1 MVGAGGGITIWCPWE
16 RQGVCEGDRHKEGS
30 LRVCK
35 FIRFFVRWA
44 TLTLVRGR
52 PQEEDRTDGDW
63 ECFPDK
69 EEGVGFQ
76 HRGECGCLGDDQGF
90 PLQHGRDWCDWCK
103 PRDGAEGEERHLME
117 VVSGGFNF

>member
-1 MVGAGGGITIWCPWE
+1 MGKT
-16 RQGVCEGDRHKEGS
+16 GS
-30 LRVCK
+30 LLGRQAQGGLLAVCK

-52 PQEEDRTDGDW
+52 PQEDRTDGDW
-63 ECFPDK
+63 ECFLDK

-90 PLQHGRDWCDWCK
+90 PLQRGRDWCDWCE